1 MVGGTSFVIDGPVLC
16 DEIPILQQI
25 PLTAVQDLDIL
36 ARMRR
41 LRERL
46 HHSMVGD
53 GNGPVAP
60 FLRGLHHALGIV
72 QSIHS
77 THLGMS
83 VKFDTFLRIG
93 VHPFFFLRFFNAVR
107 HDHGT
112 VIKPV
117 PLSLALDLDAVSC
130 TQIMI
135 YIVPFLIDHE
145 CLDANTCPLICH
157 EQSHQLA
164 VALGRTGILFEQLPF
179 DADDTTLRI
188 DLSDG

>member
-60 FLRGLHHALGIV
+60 FFRGLHHALGIV
-72 QSIHS
+72 
-77 THLGMS
+77 
-83 VKFDTFLRIG
+83 
-93 VHPFFFLRFFNAVR
+93 
-107 HDHGT
+107 
-112 VIKPV
+112 
-117 PLSLALDLDAVSC
+117 
-130 TQIMI
+130 
-135 YIVPFLIDHE
+135 
-145 CLDANTCPLICH
+145 
-157 EQSHQLA
+157 
-164 VALGRTGILFEQLPF
+164 
-179 DADDTTLRI
+179 
-188 DLSDG
+188 